1 MKIDI
6 RSEECIFIELNGY
19 IYYIVNWLK
28 YTSVNTHDIPLSQF
42 SKLTSYI

>member
-19 IYYIVNWLK
+19 IYYIDDTTNEQIIDVWKEGENEL
-28 YTSVNTHDIPLSQF
+28 
-42 SKLTSYI
+42 

>member
-19 IYYIVNWLK
+19 IYYIDDTTNEQII
-28 YTSVNTHDIPLSQF
+28 DIWKEGENEL
-42 SKLTSYI
+42 

>member
-19 IYYIVNWLK
+19 IYYIDDTTNEQIIDVWKEGENAL
-28 YTSVNTHDIPLSQF
+28 
-42 SKLTSYI
+42 